1 MDHSWAIRHKNLLF
15 LALSDLLRRRVRSV
29 VVTLCL
35 AAILFPLVTALSIR
49 EGLKFQADIA
59 VEEGA
64 DFYVSGDLCGM
75 QGPISSTAVEEIL
88 CGHGLLRAL
97 PRVVGRTYF
106 VDHLVAVVGLQGEA
120 LMALKP
126 VVRGNIP
133 DGRGEVIL
141 GEGIVRRFGISPGPG
156 MRFTVA
162 QNPRKVW
169 TPTGILL
176 PSCLWSADV
185 MITHMDDANEFYR
198 TEGRATQLLL
208 YAADRDSAPPSKS
221 PYAEGRMEGS
231 QETRFLIVSRN
242 TLQHMLDLGYGFEGG
257 IFVVLI
263 LIGAALAI
271 PAFLVTSGLGLKE
284 LGREIGVM
292 KAVGWKTRDVLEKA
306 FFENLLVSLASV
318 SLSILASMV
327 WSKALNGIFIAQFC
341 IAEVGLVPGVDV
353 PSRYLPSHAL
363 SCLAFA
369 LLVTQTGSLFSAWW
383 KAKQPPS
390 KSVR

>member
-1 MDHSWAIRHKNLLF
+1 MDHAWAIRHKNLLF
-15 LALSDLLRRRVRSV
+15 SALGDLLRRPVRSL

-49 EGLKFQADIA
+49 EGLKFQAGIA

-64 DFYVSGDLCGM
+64 DLYVSEDLCGM
-75 QGPISSTAVEEIL
+75 QGPIPSMAVEKISA
-88 CGHGLLRAL
+88 GRGLLRVS

-106 VDHLVAVVGLQGEA
+106 VDHVVAVVGLQREA

-133 DGRGEVIL
+133 RERGEVLL
-141 GEGIVRRFGISPGPG
+141 GEGIVRRFGIRPGPG
-156 MRFTVA
+156 VRFTVA

-169 TPTGILL
+169 TPTGILS
-176 PSCLWSADV
+176 PSCLWSSDV
-185 MITHMDDANEFYR
+185 MITHMDDANDFYR
-198 TEGRATQLLL
+198 THGMTTQLLL
-208 YAADRDSAPPSKS
+208 YEAFRDSERTPQS
-221 PYAEGRMEGS
+221 PMPVSSTEGS
-231 QETRFLIVSRN
+231 QETRYLTVSRN
-242 TLQHMLDLGYGFEGG
+242 TLRQMLELGYGLEAG

-292 KAVGWKTRDVLEKA
+292 RAVGWKTRDVLEKV
-306 FFENLLVSLASV
+306 FLENLLVSLASV

-327 WSKALNGIFIAQFC
+327 STKALNGVLIAQFY
-341 IAEVGLVPGVDV
+341 IAEVGLVPGVDI

-369 LLVTQTGSLFSAWW
+369 LLVTQTGSLLSAWW

-390 KSVR
+390 RSMR